1 MWYHIDLALI
11 KRECYKISKIKKFK
25 LMIKFNMLY
34 TKSVSQQT
42 ACSWRLFC
50 HEYSSVLPKI
60 LIRNDQFLKNY

>member
-1 MWYHIDLALI
+1 
-11 KRECYKISKIKKFK
+11 
-25 LMIKFNMLY
+25 MIKFNMLY